1 MYRNN
6 PHQPIYPQQPIYQSP
21 QPPMVQQ
28 QLMYDQQGRRMVYDQ
43 QGRLVY
49 APANQTM
56 QQPVVN
62 QQIYPNLNITQQNNN
77 NIPLQPS
84 RYEVP
89 GQTIQQFVK
98 QQQIVQEPQKQNT
111 QIVNDTINI
120 QSINFELQKIRTIPI
135 KDSKIK
141 ITTNVTKSTNDS
153 LIKHDTIFIHSCLN
167 DAIDS
172 VTQHIFE
179 DPDVVNTTTPNIY
192 QYTCILY
199 LNDYSNNHNLL
210 INLIT
215 NSDSNAT
222 VLSKYMKDM
231 YITTTDKYKLN
242 LITIIDT
249 LLTKYLKNILN
260 TNTSLE
266 IKIDS
271 FMLDYIDLIQAL
283 SEINASL
290 VEIIEQLLTSYFNN
304 IVDSLSIYKEVLTDT
319 NVNKLLFLNKVNIN
333 YIHALPEE
341 YNLDILPKGVIIN
354 IPNVNNKTYT
364 GNALFSVVDVILSN
378 KDSLDVTIEY
388 LVTCDKKHYQLL
400 KSVDNKYFI
409 RKMK

>member
-1 MYRNN
+1 
-6 PHQPIYPQQPIYQSP
+6 
-21 QPPMVQQ
+21 
-28 QLMYDQQGRRMVYDQ
+28 
-43 QGRLVY
+43 
-49 APANQTM
+49 
-56 QQPVVN
+56 
-62 QQIYPNLNITQQNNN
+62 
-77 NIPLQPS
+77 
-84 RYEVP
+84 
-89 GQTIQQFVK
+89 
-98 QQQIVQEPQKQNT
+98 
-111 QIVNDTINI
+111 
-120 QSINFELQKIRTIPI
+120 
-135 KDSKIK
+135 
-141 ITTNVTKSTNDS
+141 
-153 LIKHDTIFIHSCLN
+153 
-167 DAIDS
+167 
-172 VTQHIFE
+172 
-179 DPDVVNTTTPNIY
+179 
-192 QYTCILY
+192 
-199 LNDYSNNHNLL
+199 
-210 INLIT
+210 
-215 NSDSNAT
+215 
-222 VLSKYMKDM
+222 M